1 MTKQLPLLVQE
12 IEAYQPDAILCASKG
27 GAYMLELWKLMEAST
42 LPKYPSLMINVHP
55 ELERLPQDVKI
66 VLVQGSKEEVW
77 PLPRG
82 YDEHGRLRPGR
93 TLEALIRTG
102 SPRLC
107 YLYHTIEKAGL
118 RTRAMAIRTSRRRCC
133 STTACLG

>member
-1 MTKQLPLLVQE
+1 
-12 IEAYQPDAILCASKG
+12 
-27 GAYMLELWKLMEAST
+27 MLELWQRGYT
-42 LPKYPSLMINVHP
+42 TPSVMINVHP